1 MWWVDRA
8 SELAEYQI
16 MNLSD
21 IRKAFL
27 ALYEDGI
34 SQNSALADDYIHNV
48 KVKLS
53 RYVKVSAE
61 GEEVKVC
68 VVE

>member
-1 MWWVDRA
+1 M
-8 SELAEYQI
+8 
-16 MNLSD
+16 
-21 IRKAFL
+21 
-27 ALYEDGI
+27 YEDGI
-34 SQNSALADDYIHNV
+34 SKNTALAGDYIHNV